1 MTETGFTILKIPK
14 EGGAYAF
21 GLEARSHAIN
31 STGAGGYLN
40 AKAVASGWHDVEF
53 ATIVGAGVPIPV
65 SIGATNI
72 AAANLFSGAA
82 TVIGRSTPNGDLRSE
97 ADGYLGI
104 GTYTP
109 YNFSKGQEYSGAFFA
124 IFKGNPSIA
133 NSDETG
139 KIGIGTSSTEITTSG
154 YYEGPFTTREIYEF
168 QPSFTVDS
176 TDLTKIPTGS
186 GVYTNTPTLQFNI
199 LNRNGQALTS
209 AAQIAADPFVKEQR
223 ISILNTDGTVVFPNY
238 RVGGD
243 STFTLTRSQN
253 IDVFGTYTRNFGIR
267 NEVVNQDGGVHTSEF
282 YLYANTVTFDKVFVR
297 SSGETVL
304 NENYTNHSPPN
315 TGGINTAEYRADAI
329 KYFNNQPVNE
339 SGATGFIEADI
350 GFNEDSSYVALGDV
364 TIWQGATKD
373 FVTNRSSLVGNYPLN
388 SIQQGQKIR
397 LTANDG
403 IPEGTPLFLS

>member
-82 TVIGRSTPNGDLRSE
+82 TVIGGSTPNGDLRSE

-154 YYEGPFTTREIYEF
+154 YYEGPFTTR
-168 QPSFTVDS
+168 
-176 TDLTKIPTGS
+176 DL
-186 GVYTNTPTLQFNI
+186 
-199 LNRNGQALTS
+199 
-209 AAQIAADPFVKEQR
+209 
-223 ISILNTDGTVVFPNY
+223 
-238 RVGGD
+238 
-243 STFTLTRSQN
+243 
-253 IDVFGTYTRNFGIR
+253 
-267 NEVVNQDGGVHTSEF
+267 
-282 YLYANTVTFDKVFVR
+282 
-297 SSGETVL
+297 
-304 NENYTNHSPPN
+304 
-315 TGGINTAEYRADAI
+315 
-329 KYFNNQPVNE
+329 
-339 SGATGFIEADI
+339 
-350 GFNEDSSYVALGDV
+350 
-364 TIWQGATKD
+364 
-373 FVTNRSSLVGNYPLN
+373 
-388 SIQQGQKIR
+388 
-397 LTANDG
+397 
-403 IPEGTPLFLS
+403 